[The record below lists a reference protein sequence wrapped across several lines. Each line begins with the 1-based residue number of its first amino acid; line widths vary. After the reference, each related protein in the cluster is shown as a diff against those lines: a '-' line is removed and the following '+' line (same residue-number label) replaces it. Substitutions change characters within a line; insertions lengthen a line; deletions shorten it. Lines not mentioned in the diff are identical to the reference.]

1 MDPANTGTI
10 PYVLNTTCTQV
21 VEGKGMENTTSH
33 RNVLI
38 KSLLGAAVMF
48 MFAIFVL
55 PPLYDLFCEITG
67 IGGKTGDAYTA
78 TDVVVDTT
86 REVEVQFVATNNATM
101 PWEFYPVEHK
111 VVVHPGEQKE
121 IVFYAKNLTGM
132 DMIGQAIPN
141 VLPNNAADYFLK
153 TECFCFN
160 NQPLAAGDDA
170 ELAVVFI
177 IDPDLPASVNTV
189 TLSYTI
195 FDITDRGS
203 MQVSQ
208 LK

>member
-1 MDPANTGTI
+1 MDNSKTHSS
-10 PYVLNTTCTQV
+10 V
-21 VEGKGMENTTSH
+21 V
-33 RNVLI
+33 V
-38 KSLLGAAVMF
+38 KSLFGVVVMF

-67 IGGKTGDAYTA
+67 IGGKTGGAYTA
-78 TDVVVDTT
+78 TEITVDTS

-101 PWEFYPVEHK
+101 PWDFYPVEHK
-111 VVVHPGEQKE
+111 VIVHPGESKE
-121 IVFYAKNLTGM
+121 IIFYAKNRTGK
-132 DMIGQAIPN
+132 DMVGQAIPN

-160 NQPLAAGDDA
+160 NQPLAAGEEAD
-170 ELAVVFI
+170 LAVVFI

-195 FDITDRGS
+195 FDITDRVP

-208 LK
+208 AQ

>member
-1 MDPANTGTI
+1 MAN
-10 PYVLNTTCTQV
+10 YS
-21 VEGKGMENTTSH
+21 SH
-33 RNVLI
+33 RGVLI
-38 KSLLGAAVMF
+38 RSIIGAIAMF

-67 IGGKTGDAYTA
+67 IGGKTGGAYTA
-78 TDVVVDTT
+78 TEITVDTS
-86 REVEVQFVATNNATM
+86 RQVEVQFVATNNATM
-101 PWEFYPVEHK
+101 PWDFYPVEHK
-111 VVVHPGEQKE
+111 VLVHPGESKE
-121 IVFYAKNLTGM
+121 IVFFAKNLTGK
-132 DMIGQAIPN
+132 DMVGQAVPN

-160 NQPLAAGDDA
+160 NQPLAAGEDA

-195 FDITDRGS
+195 FDITDRVPV
-203 MQVSQ
+203 QVSQ
-208 LK
+208 LQ

>member
-1 MDPANTGTI
+1 MSETTI
-10 PYVLNTTCTQV
+10 HRSVLV
-21 VEGKGMENTTSH
+21 
-33 RNVLI
+33 
-38 KSLLGAAVMF
+38 KSLIGVVVMF

-78 TDVVVDTT
+78 TDIKVDSS
-86 REVEVQFVATNNATM
+86 RQVEVQFVATNNATM

-111 VVVHPGEQKE
+111 VFVHPGESKE
-121 IVFYAKNLTGM
+121 IVFYAKNLTGK
-132 DMIGQAIPN
+132 DMVGQAIPN
-141 VLPNNAADYFLK
+141 VLPNNAADYFHK

-160 NQPLAAGDDA
+160 NQPLAAGDEA

-195 FDITDRGS
+195 FDITDRVP

-208 LK
+208 LQ

>member
-1 MDPANTGTI
+1 
-10 PYVLNTTCTQV
+10 
-21 VEGKGMENTTSH
+21 MENTTSH

-38 KSLLGAAVMF
+38 KSLLGAVVMF

-101 PWEFYPVEHK
+101 PWEFYPVENK

-121 IVFYAKNLTGM
+121 IVFYAKNLTGK

>member
-1 MDPANTGTI
+1 
-10 PYVLNTTCTQV
+10 
-21 VEGKGMENTTSH
+21 
-33 RNVLI
+33 
-38 KSLLGAAVMF
+38 
-48 MFAIFVL
+48 
-55 PPLYDLFCEITG
+55 
-67 IGGKTGDAYTA
+67 
-78 TDVVVDTT
+78 
-86 REVEVQFVATNNATM
+86 M

-111 VVVHPGEQKE
+111 VTVHPGESKE
-121 IVFYAKNLTGM
+121 IIFYAKNLTGK

-195 FDITDRGS
+195 FDITDRVP

-208 LK
+208 IQ